1 MVSPHT
7 VDVSA
12 INDKGGTLPQA
23 SRLGNHRGRAMG
35 VHIGMI
41 AKPENTVEN
50 GLANAL
56 YLSWAGASSSMSS
69 SPQSRSD
76 SGGWGNTTSGN
87 VFIRSRV
94 YVVA

>member
-12 INDKGGTLPQA
+12 INDEGGTLQQA
-23 SRLGNHRGRAMG
+23 SRSGNHRGRAMG

-69 SPQSRSD
+69 SLGLDRIQGD
-76 SGGWGNTTSGN
+76 GATSHPGRYSLG
-87 VFIRSRV
+87 VV
-94 YVVA
+94 YM

>member
-12 INDKGGTLPQA
+12 INDEGGTLQQA
-23 SRLGNHRGRAMG
+23 SRSGNHRGRAMG

-41 AKPENTVEN
+41 ARPENTVEN

-56 YLSWAGASSSMSS
+56 YLSW
-69 SPQSRSD
+69 
-76 SGGWGNTTSGN
+76 GGL
-87 VFIRSRV
+87 V
-94 YVVA
+94 YR